1 MQRMFINA
9 FCEDLPG
16 VIEKNVAAG
25 VKYLQILT
33 ARPQEVAS
41 LMREQGLDGRVVVSP
56 EKVLDGGCEK
66 LKNLDYPFAVYV
78 DILEC
83 DEKTVEAVSMLNLP
97 VVIPL
102 FENLQR
108 TGEISAMFDT
118 SPAKLIEELGFLD
131 RDCTIVGGMYAD
143 KDDLEILGNYNAKM
157 VLCPRAFARRGG
169 TFANLLLM
177 KKQGL
182 DLQMG
187 TLDNAEI
194 DFTKEIEFL
203 HLTTLAL
210 LENESAIDKK
220 EIEKIATGERT

>member
-1 MQRMFINA
+1 MLFRS
-9 FCEDLPG
+9 
-16 VIEKNVAAG
+16 VAAG
-25 VKYLQILT
+25 AKYLQILT
-33 ARPQEVAS
+33 SRPETICRQ
-41 LMREQGLDGRVVVSP
+41 MQCQGLDGRIIVRP
-56 EKVLDGGCEK
+56 ELVLGGKIKK
-66 LKNLDYPFAVYV
+66 LKNLPFPLAVYV

-83 DEKTVEAVSMLNLP
+83 DEKVLEEVSMLGIA

-118 SPAKLIEELGFLD
+118 SPAKLIEQLGFLD

-143 KDDLEILGNYNAKM
+143 KDDLEILGSYNAKM

-169 TFANLLLM
+169 TFANIVLM

-182 DLQMG
+182 NLQMG
-187 TLDNAEI
+187 TLDGEI
-194 DFTKEIEFL
+194 DFEKEIEFL

-210 LENESAIDKK
+210 LENESAVKK
-220 EIEKIATGERT
+220 NEIEKIATGENI